1 MNSIGTFPPRISLFF
16 KIPRK
21 NIWWK
26 LFQTF
31 MKIWFDIYF
40 SLIEFEKWFWK
51 YQLDWDEKIRMNNCF
66 GHTLRNLPR
75 RFWEYTFL
83 SSNQKQDKTIIFA
96 FGNVKIFLFELRRWH
111 WDIFQNKFD
120 TLIYFIYIRN
130 HSGNTA
136 FIIFWK
142 YFTDSSQANIDFCLT
157 WNHKNSQ
164 NKYHQLPK
172 MSR

>member
-1 MNSIGTFPPRISLFF
+1 MQLLNSISTFSTSQNTTNIFRFNGLHHFESFAF
-16 KIPRK
+16 KHVRMWTRSGRFLQVYHYFSKFREKIFDK
-21 NIWWK
+21 K

-96 FGNVKIFLFELRRWH
+96 FGNVKIFLFELRRWR
-111 WDIFQNKFD
+111 WDIFQNKFE
-120 TLIYFIYIRN
+120 T
-130 HSGNTA
+130 
-136 FIIFWK
+136 
-142 YFTDSSQANIDFCLT
+142 
-157 WNHKNSQ
+157 
-164 NKYHQLPK
+164 
-172 MSR
+172 